1 MQGMDWVANVLTG
14 ANDTAG
20 WNLVQSWGG
29 IAIALIAIA
38 ILIYRERLNRRRIR
52 TLLDDAQAAKR
63 AFENEARLNTL
74 VNNLPFS
81 CWICDAEGR
90 HLLQNA
96 VDAQRW
102 GNLIGL
108 RYEDSDLPASI
119 VSEWIPYR
127 QQVLAG
133 EVVQAET
140 HHKIDEIQ
148 QTFFTILAPTRRDG
162 VVQGYVGVSIDITEQ
177 KKAEAALRQSEIQHR
192 AVLNAIPDLMIRLHR
207 DGTILDYKPSP
218 DFKAYLTQAAIGK
231 SLYEVFP
238 PNLAQE
244 RMMYIERALQTETTQ
259 VYELQLPIEGKIRTH
274 EARIV
279 VCGEDEVVAIVRD
292 VSERARLDAERQ
304 RAELALQE
312 SRDLFSATF
321 NESTDAIFVVDG
333 QTGLILDC
341 NQRSLELFEADH
353 KEELLG
359 KQGTSFHKTPWT
371 PEIMAAVNQELQ
383 ANGVWNS
390 EIEYCTC
397 KDNVFWGSIS
407 NKLFSIANKSLI
419 WVRITDISDRKQ
431 AERAL
436 QQKEQF
442 LQLVLDNIPEQIFW
456 KDRESTYL
464 GGNQLWAEMVGLDS
478 TEDVVGKTDYDLPW
492 NPGFAD
498 DYRQED
504 RTIIE
509 TEQPVIQAVEYKQH
523 ANGQWLWTRVNKV
536 PIPDEQGNVIG
547 ILGTIED
554 ITASKLAEES
564 LRSRNQELLTLH
576 NISEITLRSQS
587 LKAAFQG
594 IVEEISSA
602 TGFPI
607 VAIELYDPIR
617 QLMVFEGMQGIALP
631 PGCDRLEVPI
641 DQTLSGQVA
650 LTGQAV
656 IRHLVQQEAKLCGAN
671 DILKRL
677 GIQTFICL
685 PMTVNQK
692 TIGALSLG
700 HPEDVPTDERS
711 LQWLSSLANYL
722 ALISDRKQAE
732 ISLRESEGR
741 LKLALDATQMGIWE
755 LDLLTKQST
764 WSESCEVLYGLA
776 PGSFEGTQAAF
787 LRQVHP
793 DDLEFVQ
800 QYLAQVTQQDTEL
813 SHEFRIVHPDGS
825 VHWVLERGQIF
836 YDEDGSAVRILG
848 ISIDITDRKQFEA
861 FLQQANEELDIKVAE
876 RTAELNHA
884 IAQLQQ
890 EILQRQQTE
899 AALQDAHAK
908 LTQWVD
914 DLEQRHQE
922 ITLLNEMSDL
932 MQACLTVDEA
942 YIVIAQLMPHLFP
955 GCGGAVYAIS
965 ESKQLVEAATIWGE
979 QADGDGEAA
988 IASQFLFTSDQCLA
1002 LRRGQP
1008 HYVEDTHRGLCCP
1021 HLLAPLPQSYFCVP
1035 MVAQG
1040 TASGVLY
1047 ISSPDQ
1053 PLTQAKQQLAT
1064 TVARQVALAIANLKL
1079 YATLQNQST
1088 RDPLTGLFNRRY
1100 LGEFLER
1107 ELRRAE
1113 RNQHPLSV
1121 LLLDVDH
1128 FKQFNDTYG
1137 HDAGDAVLRHLSQFL
1152 QAQVRGSDIACRY
1165 GGEEMVLILP
1175 EVSLD
1180 IAHQRAEQIRQGVKH
1195 LAIEY
1200 QQQLGS
1206 ITVSVGIACFPDHGS
1221 TSELLLQSADL
1232 ALYQAKAAGR
1242 DRVVAVS

>member
-1 MQGMDWVANVLTG
+1 
-14 ANDTAG
+14 
-20 WNLVQSWGG
+20 
-29 IAIALIAIA
+29 
-38 ILIYRERLNRRRIR
+38 
-52 TLLDDAQAAKR
+52 
-63 AFENEARLNTL
+63 
-74 VNNLPFS
+74 
-81 CWICDAEGR
+81 
-90 HLLQNA
+90 
-96 VDAQRW
+96 
-102 GNLIGL
+102 
-108 RYEDSDLPASI
+108 
-119 VSEWIPYR
+119 
-127 QQVLAG
+127 
-133 EVVQAET
+133 
-140 HHKIDEIQ
+140 
-148 QTFFTILAPTRRDG
+148 
-162 VVQGYVGVSIDITEQ
+162 
-177 KKAEAALRQSEIQHR
+177 
-192 AVLNAIPDLMIRLHR
+192 
-207 DGTILDYKPSP
+207 
-218 DFKAYLTQAAIGK
+218 
-231 SLYEVFP
+231 
-238 PNLAQE
+238 
-244 RMMYIERALQTETTQ
+244 MYIERALQTETTQ
-259 VYELQLPIEGKIRTH
+259 VYELQLPIEGEIRTH

-292 VSERARLDAERQ
+292 VSERAKLDADRQ

-321 NESTDAIFVVDG
+321 NESTDAIFIVDG

-341 NQRSLELFEADH
+341 NQRSLEIFEADH

-407 NKLFSIANKSLI
+407 NKLFSMADKSLI

-431 AERAL
+431 AE
-436 QQKEQF
+436 
-442 LQLVLDNIPEQIFW
+442 
-456 KDRESTYL
+456 T
-464 GGNQLWAEMVGLDS
+464 
-478 TEDVVGKTDYDLPW
+478 
-492 NPGFAD
+492 
-498 DYRQED
+498 
-504 RTIIE
+504 
-509 TEQPVIQAVEYKQH
+509 
-523 ANGQWLWTRVNKV
+523 
-536 PIPDEQGNVIG
+536 
-547 ILGTIED
+547 
-554 ITASKLAEES
+554 
-564 LRSRNQELLTLH
+564 
-576 NISEITLRSQS
+576 
-587 LKAAFQG
+587 
-594 IVEEISSA
+594 
-602 TGFPI
+602 
-607 VAIELYDPIR
+607 
-617 QLMVFEGMQGIALP
+617 
-631 PGCDRLEVPI
+631 
-641 DQTLSGQVA
+641 
-650 LTGQAV
+650 
-656 IRHLVQQEAKLCGAN
+656 
-671 DILKRL
+671 
-677 GIQTFICL
+677 
-685 PMTVNQK
+685 
-692 TIGALSLG
+692 
-700 HPEDVPTDERS
+700 
-711 LQWLSSLANYL
+711 
-722 ALISDRKQAE
+722 
-732 ISLRESEGR
+732 SLRESEGR
-741 LKLALDATQMGIWE
+741 LKLALDATQMGIWD
-755 LDLLTKQST
+755 LNLLTKQST

-776 PGSFEGTQAAF
+776 PGGFEGTQAAF

-793 DDLEFVQ
+793 DDLECVQ
-800 QYLAQVTQQDTEL
+800 QYLIQVTQQDMEL

-825 VHWVLERGQIF
+825 IRWILERGQIF
-836 YDEDGSAVRILG
+836 YDEDGNAVRILG

-979 QADGDGEAA
+979 QADADGEAA

-1021 HLLAPLPQSYFCVP
+1021 HLLSPLPQSYFCVP

-1047 ISSPDQ
+1047 ISSPEQ

-1113 RNQHPLSV
+1113 RNQRPLSV

-1137 HDAGDAVLRHLSQFL
+1137 HDAGDAVLCHLSQFL

-1175 EVSLD
+1175 EVALN

-1195 LAIEY
+1195 LAIEH

-1221 TSELLLQSADL
+1221 TSDLLLQSADL

-1242 DRVVAVS
+1242 DLVVAVS

>member
-1 MQGMDWVANVLTG
+1 MQGMNWVANVLTG

-29 IAIALIAIA
+29 VAISLFC
-38 ILIYRERLNRRRIR
+38 LVLLLYREVTQRQRLQS
-52 TLLDDAQAAKR
+52 LLYS
-63 AFENEARLNTL
+63 EARLKAL

-96 VDAQRW
+96 ADAQQW
-102 GNLIGL
+102 GSLIGL
-108 RYEDSDLPASI
+108 QYEDSNLPASI

-140 HHKIDEIQ
+140 HYKTDEIQ
-148 QTFFTILAPTRRDG
+148 QTFFTILAPIHQDEA
-162 VVQGYVGVSIDITEQ
+162 VQGYIGVSIDITEQ
-177 KKAEAALRQSEIQHR
+177 KKAEAALRQSETQHR

-231 SLYEVFP
+231 TLYEVFP
-238 PNLAQE
+238 PELAQE
-244 RMMYIERALQTETTQ
+244 RMMYIERALRTETTQ
-259 VYELQLPIEGKIRTH
+259 VYELQLPIEGEIRTH

-292 VSERARLDAERQ
+292 VSERARLDTERK

-341 NQRSLELFEADH
+341 NQRSLELFEADC
-353 KEELLG
+353 KEDLLG
-359 KQGTSFHKTPWT
+359 KQGISFHKTPWT
-371 PEIMAAVNQELQ
+371 LETMAAVNQELQ

-390 EIEYCTC
+390 EIEYRTC

-407 NKLFSIANKSLI
+407 NKLFSMANKSLI

-464 GGNQLWAEMVGLDS
+464 GGNQLWAEMVGLGS
-478 TEDVVGKTDYDLPW
+478 TENVVGKTDYDLPW

-504 RTIIE
+504 RMIIE

-554 ITASKLAEES
+554 ITASKQAEES

-617 QLMVFEGMQGIALP
+617 QLMVFEGIQGITLP
-631 PGCDRLEVPI
+631 SDCDRLEVPI

-656 IRHLVQQEAKLCGAN
+656 IQHLVQQEAKFCSTNGV
-671 DILKRL
+671 LKHL

-685 PMTVNQK
+685 PMTVNQE

-700 HPEDVPTDERS
+700 HPEAVPTDERS

-741 LKLALDATQMGIWE
+741 LKLALDATQMGIWD
-755 LDLLTKQST
+755 LNLLTKQST

-776 PGSFEGTQAAF
+776 PGGFEGTQAAF

-793 DDLEFVQ
+793 DDLECVQ
-800 QYLAQVTQQDTEL
+800 QYLTQVTQKDTEL

-825 VHWVLERGQIF
+825 VHWVLERGQVF
-836 YDEDGSAVRILG
+836 YNEDGNAVRVLG
-848 ISIDITDRKQFEA
+848 ISIDITDRKQFET

-932 MQACLTVDEA
+932 MQACLTVNEA
-942 YIVIAQLMPHLFP
+942 YIVIAQLMPRLFS
-955 GCGGAVYAIS
+955 GCSGAVYAIS
-965 ESKQLVEAATIWGE
+965 ESKQLVEAATVWGKRANE
-979 QADGDGEAA
+979 DRDGEAA

-1008 HYVEDTHRGLCCP
+1008 HYVEDTRRGLCCP
-1021 HLLAPLPQSYFCVP
+1021 HLLSPLPQAYFCVP

-1064 TVARQVALAIANLKL
+1064 TVARQVALAIANLNL

-1088 RDPLTGLFNRRY
+1088 RDPLTGLYNRRY

-1113 RNQHPLSV
+1113 RKQRPLSV

-1180 IAHQRAEQIRQGVKH
+1180 IAHQRAEQIRQGIKH

-1200 QQQLGS
+1200 QQQLDS
-1206 ITVSVGIACFPDHGS
+1206 ITVSVGVACFPNHGS

-1242 DRVVAVS
+1242 DRVVMVS